1 MDRFTRDDAIE
12 AGIALGIV
20 VGAFILARIAAAL
33 LRRIVQRF
41 FHQTET
47 ELDDLLAD
55 ALRTPLIFGIVV
67 FGLYLAARTISE
79 LDGQR
84 DIIDRIYVSSTVAL
98 FFIAVRS
105 IVLGFIGWLA
115 GKEGAA
121 EILDVRTLPMV
132 TRVVNVLLIL
142 IAVLVIL
149 DTVGIAINPL
159 LTGLGL
165 GGLAVALAVSPLL
178 SNIFASSFLIS
189 DSSIRNGD
197 FIEVSGGPSGWVEDI
212 GWRATR
218 IRTFS
223 NNIVIIPNAS
233 LADSTVTNF
242 DTEGEPVD
250 AAVTCGVAYEEDLER
265 VEEVC
270 REVLRGVRDA
280 SPFTVRSHEPM
291 FLFQSFGDSNI
302 DFLMKVRA
310 NDRRNL
316 GSVSHLMIKGVHARL
331 NAEGI
336 TINYPAR
343 RLFLEEN
350 DTGGLERLAT
360 DARIAGD

>member
-1 MDRFTRDDAIE
+1 MDRFSNDDAVE
-12 AGIALGIV
+12 VAIAVGIV
-20 VGAFILARIAAAL
+20 VGSLILARLVAAL

-41 FHQTET
+41 FHQTTT
-47 ELDDLLAD
+47 ELDDIVAD
-55 ALRTPLIFGIVV
+55 ALRTPLIFAIVT
-67 FGLYLAARTISE
+67 FGLYLGARTISE
-79 LDGQR
+79 LDDQR
-84 DIIDRIYVSSTVAL
+84 DIIDRIYVASTIAL
-98 FFIAVRS
+98 LFIAIRS
-105 IVLGFIGWLA
+105 VVLGFVGWFA
-115 GKEGAA
+115 GRADAA
-121 EILDVRTLPMV
+121 QIFDTRTLPMV
-132 TRVVNVLLIL
+132 TRVINIVLFIVG
-142 IAVLVIL
+142 ALVVL

-165 GGLAVALAVSPLL
+165 GGLAVALALSPLL
-178 SNIFASSFLIS
+178 SNVFASSFLIS
-189 DSSIRNGD
+189 DASIRSGD
-197 FIEVSGGPSGWVEDI
+197 FIEIEGGPSGWVEDI

-233 LADSTVTNF
+233 LAESTVTNF

-250 AAVTCGVAYEEDLER
+250 ASVTCGVAYEEDLAR

-270 REVLRGVRDA
+270 LEVLREVRD
-280 SPFTVRSHEPM
+280 SSEFTVKEQDPV

-316 GSVSHLMIKGVHARL
+316 GRVAHLMVKGIHARL

-343 RLFLEEN
+343 RVLLEED
-350 DTGGLERLAT
+350 DTGGFERL
-360 DARIAGD
+360 IAGARAAGD